1 MGTSPFISNSTVSIY
16 LSIVSICLSAVCLFF
31 CLSICLSICLFIC
44 LCVYLSVCLSI
55 CLSVHP
61 SVHPSVCL
69 SIHLSVHASLSVCL
83 SIHVSFSLFPY
94 SPHSS
99 SFTPRHAPLFV
110 EQEHWHWVN
119 GILYT
124 SQTWNTKTR
133 KLKGNLCIKMYT
145 YCSVDLYC
153 NILICR
159 EM

>member
-44 LCVYLSVCLSI
+44 LSVSICPSVCLSVF
-55 CLSVHP
+55 LSVYL
-61 SVHPSVCL
+61 SIRL
-69 SIHLSVHASLSVCL
+69 SIHLSVYPSIYL